1 MADFDIFAAA
11 KERVNVPE
19 AARRLGLEPIREGKA
34 RCLFHNDNTPSMH
47 LYDNHFYCYVCK
59 AKMRK

>member
-19 AARRLGLEPIREGKA
+19 AARRLDLEPNREGKA

-47 LYDNHFYCYVCK
+47 LYDTTSIVTSV
-59 AKMRK
+59 RRTVTP